1 MSAYHDL
8 PDDYPKN
15 ESIFFDRNSSN
26 TSSLTPPHPQHTNTS
41 DDKHVSN
48 KREVVDVILDK
59 FSISINMNATAAS
72 LSMKN
77 IDILHPL
84 STLIKGGSMFAI
96 LGGSGSGKTTLLNV
110 IANRYDRKSFT
121 IGGTIH
127 FSGVEKCSIG
137 YVTQQ
142 DFLLPFLTV
151 YETLMFAARLKLNTQ
166 LLSTSGIT
174 SYESIV
180 EHVIAD
186 LGLRECT
193 NNFVG
198 DSNISQIST
207 GNRGLSG
214 GERRRVSIAI
224 QIISDPQGRRRLIV
238 LHSLHYV
245 FSYQLI
251 RLYDYN
257 ISIYLHAPC
266 IIIMSIS
273 ID

>member
-1 MSAYHDL
+1 MNSYDNL
-8 PDDYPKN
+8 PGDDSKYEN
-15 ESIFFDRNSSN
+15 IIFDRNSSFMSPMIPPNNHHYHHHTN
-26 TSSLTPPHPQHTNTS
+26 TSGLMNNINTS

-48 KREVVDVILDK
+48 KRDIVDVILDK
-59 FSISINMNATAAS
+59 FSISINMNS
-72 LSMKN
+72 SSMNK
-77 IDILHPL
+77 DILHPL

-110 IANRYDRKSFT
+110 IANRYDSKSFT
-121 IGGTIH
+121 IGGAIH

-151 YETLMFAARLKLNTQ
+151 RETLMFTAHLKLNAQ
-166 LLSTSGIT
+166 SLSISGVS

-224 QIISDPQGRRRLIV
+224 QIISDPQG
-238 LHSLHYV
+238 
-245 FSYQLI
+245 
-251 RLYDYN
+251 
-257 ISIYLHAPC
+257 
-266 IIIMSIS
+266 M
-273 ID
+273 

>member
-1 MSAYHDL
+1 MNAYHGL
-8 PDDYPKN
+8 PDDDPQN
-15 ESIFFDRNSSN
+15 ESIFFDRNS
-26 TSSLTPPHPQHTNTS
+26 LTAVPHPH
-41 DDKHVSN
+41 DKLASNN
-48 KREVVDVILDK
+48 KREVVDVILDR
-59 FSISINMNATAAS
+59 FSISINMNATVATAAS
-72 LSMKN
+72 VSSIKN
-77 IDILHPL
+77 KDILYSL

-110 IANRYDRKSFT
+110 IANRYDSKSFT

-166 LLSTSGIT
+166 LLNNSGIT

-224 QIISDPQGRRRLIV
+224 QIISDPQGR
-238 LHSLHYV
+238 
-245 FSYQLI
+245 
-251 RLYDYN
+251 
-257 ISIYLHAPC
+257 
-266 IIIMSIS
+266 
-273 ID
+273 

>member
-1 MSAYHDL
+1 MMSAYHDL

-15 ESIFFDRNSSN
+15 ESIIFGQNSSY
-26 TSSLTPPHPQHTNTS
+26 SSSVTPPPPAPDQQHTNTS
-41 DDKHVSN
+41 HDESVSNN

-59 FSISINMNATAAS
+59 FSIAINMNAAATIS
-72 LSMKN
+72 TKN
-77 IDILHPL
+77 KDILHPL

-110 IANRYDRKSFT
+110 IANRYDSKSFT
-121 IGGTIH
+121 IGGSIH
-127 FSGVEKCSIG
+127 FSSVEKCSIG

-166 LLSTSGIT
+166 SLSTSGVT
-174 SYESIV
+174 SYDSIV

-224 QIISDPQGRRRLIV
+224 QIISDPQGRFMLLSAIV
-238 LHSLHYV
+238 
-245 FSYQLI
+245 
-251 RLYDYN
+251 
-257 ISIYLHAPC
+257 YLVHLSPC
-266 IIIMSIS
+266 IHALSS
-273 ID
+273 IDLYIV

>member
-1 MSAYHDL
+1 MSADHDL

-15 ESIFFDRNSSN
+15 ESIFFDCNSSN
-26 TSSLTPPHPQHTNTS
+26 TSSLTPPHPQHT
-41 DDKHVSN
+41 N

-72 LSMKN
+72 VSIKN

-121 IGGTIH
+121 IGGAIYFT
-127 FSGVEKCSIG
+127 GVEKCSIG

-166 LLSTSGIT
+166 SLSSSGIT
-174 SYESIV
+174 SYDSIV

-224 QIISDPQGRRRLIV
+224 QIISDPQGRHRLIV
-238 LHSLHYV
+238 LPPLHCLFTYH
-245 FSYQLI
+245 LI
-251 RLYDYN
+251 RSYDFYE
-257 ISIYLHAPC
+257 IIIYL
-266 IIIMSIS
+266 
-273 ID
+273 

>member
-1 MSAYHDL
+1 MNAYHDL
-8 PDDYPKN
+8 PIDDPQN
-15 ESIFFDRNSSN
+15 ESIFFDRNS
-26 TSSLTPPHPQHTNTS
+26 LTPVPHPHY
-41 DDKHVSN
+41 KHASL
-48 KREVVDVILDK
+48 KREVVDVILDR
-59 FSISINMNATAAS
+59 FSISINMNATSATS
-72 LSMKN
+72 SVSIKN
-77 IDILHPL
+77 KDILHPL

-110 IANRYDRKSFT
+110 IANRFDSNSFT
-121 IGGTIH
+121 IGGTIY

-166 LLSTSGIT
+166 SLNNSGIT

-224 QIISDPQGRRRLIV
+224 QIISDPQGRYVGRKAHDAFPSIV
-238 LHSLHYV
+238 YM
-245 FSYQLI
+245 FSNHLI
-251 RLYDYN
+251 RLFVSYD
-257 ISIYLHAPC
+257 SIYL
-266 IIIMSIS
+266 SIS
-273 ID
+273 NIIFDN

>member
-1 MSAYHDL
+1 MNAYHDS
-8 PDDYPKN
+8 PDDDPQN
-15 ESIFFDRNSSN
+15 ESIFFDRNSLTPAPHPHHQHSN
-26 TSSLTPPHPQHTNTS
+26 TSH
-41 DDKHVSN
+41 DKHASN
-48 KREVVDVILDK
+48 TREVVDVILDR
-59 FSISINMNATAAS
+59 FSISINMNATAAVS
-72 LSMKN
+72 VSIKN
-77 IDILHPL
+77 KDILHPL

-110 IANRYDRKSFT
+110 IANRFDSNSFT

-127 FSGVEKCSIG
+127 FSGVEKCSTG

-151 YETLMFAARLKLNTQ
+151 YETLMFAARLKVNTQ
-166 LLSTSGIT
+166 SLNNSGIT

-224 QIISDPQGRRRLIV
+224 QIISDPQGR
-238 LHSLHYV
+238 
-245 FSYQLI
+245 
-251 RLYDYN
+251 
-257 ISIYLHAPC
+257 
-266 IIIMSIS
+266 
-273 ID
+273 

>member
-1 MSAYHDL
+1 MNAYHDL
-8 PDDYPKN
+8 PDDDPQN
-15 ESIFFDRNSSN
+15 ESIFFDRNS
-26 TSSLTPPHPQHTNTS
+26 LTAVHPH
-41 DDKHVSN
+41 DKHASN
-48 KREVVDVILDK
+48 KREVVDVILDR
-59 FSISINMNATAAS
+59 FSISINMNATAAAAS
-72 LSMKN
+72 VSIKN
-77 IDILHPL
+77 KDILHPL

-110 IANRYDRKSFT
+110 IANRYDSKSFT

-127 FSGVEKCSIG
+127 FSGVENCSIG

-166 LLSTSGIT
+166 LLNNSGIT

-224 QIISDPQGRRRLIV
+224 QIISDPQGR
-238 LHSLHYV
+238 
-245 FSYQLI
+245 
-251 RLYDYN
+251 
-257 ISIYLHAPC
+257 
-266 IIIMSIS
+266 
-273 ID
+273 

>member
-1 MSAYHDL
+1 MNAYHDL
-8 PDDYPKN
+8 PDDDPQN
-15 ESIFFDRNSSN
+15 ESIFFDRNS
-26 TSSLTPPHPQHTNTS
+26 LTAVHHPH
-41 DDKHVSN
+41 DKHASN
-48 KREVVDVILDK
+48 KREVVDVILDR
-59 FSISINMNATAAS
+59 FSISINMNATAAAAS
-72 LSMKN
+72 VSIKN
-77 IDILHPL
+77 KDILHPL

-110 IANRYDRKSFT
+110 IANRYDSKSFT

-127 FSGVEKCSIG
+127 FSGVENCSIG

-166 LLSTSGIT
+166 LLNNSGIT
-174 SYESIV
+174 SYKSIV

-198 DSNISQIST
+198 DSSISQIST

-224 QIISDPQGRRRLIV
+224 QIISDPQGR
-238 LHSLHYV
+238 
-245 FSYQLI
+245 
-251 RLYDYN
+251 
-257 ISIYLHAPC
+257 
-266 IIIMSIS
+266 
-273 ID
+273 

>member
-1 MSAYHDL
+1 MNAYLDL
-8 PDDYPKN
+8 PDDDPQN
-15 ESIFFDRNSSN
+15 ESIFFDRNS
-26 TSSLTPPHPQHTNTS
+26 LTAVHPH
-41 DDKHVSN
+41 DKHASN
-48 KREVVDVILDK
+48 KREVVDVILDR
-59 FSISINMNATAAS
+59 FSISINMNATAAAAS
-72 LSMKN
+72 VSIKN
-77 IDILHPL
+77 KDILHPL
-84 STLIKGGSMFAI
+84 STLIKGGSIFAI

-110 IANRYDRKSFT
+110 IANRYDSKSFT

-127 FSGVEKCSIG
+127 FSGVENCSIG

-166 LLSTSGIT
+166 LLNNSGIT

-224 QIISDPQGRRRLIV
+224 QIISDPQGR
-238 LHSLHYV
+238 
-245 FSYQLI
+245 
-251 RLYDYN
+251 
-257 ISIYLHAPC
+257 
-266 IIIMSIS
+266 
-273 ID
+273 